1 MSFHNYQDDTDVP
14 WQEDEVALTIELNKQ
29 NNKGNNMSTFAD
41 KFKSLKAAQVTDNV
55 EAYEEKGTIG
65 SGGSKF
71 KIEEDGVYTVL
82 VDMVTFHESKSSK
95 SCWYELTLKTEGGA
109 KIKQKMFVINS
120 DGLISRVDK
129 DGRTRQNPD
138 YARMSGINFL
148 LTGEW
153 DGLPNIEEREVMVYD
168 HSAGAEIAKTL
179 PIVPSFIGKP
189 LAVTVKMLLEDG
201 YPDATQSRL
210 VPDIRNF
217 LDPVTLKSATE
228 TRNNSEA
235 TVVEQFKESIAK
247 NSAPIDKRDK
257 SKGNNAGSQASAPR
271 PSSSSFSFS
280 K

>member
-1 MSFHNYQDDTDVP
+1 MLEYLKQFDGDHDVLFFIPHDEENKIHLEAKSFV
-14 WQEDEVALTIELNKQ
+14 
-29 NNKGNNMSTFAD
+29 
-41 KFKSLKAAQVTDNV
+41 
-55 EAYEEKGTIG
+55 EKGEKLNG
-65 SGGSKF
+65 SEMGDCYQIILF

-109 KIKQKMFVINS
+109 KLKQKMFVINS

-168 HSAGAEIAKTL
+168 HSVGSEVAKTL

-235 TVVEQFKESIAK
+235 VVVEQFKESIAK

-257 SKGNNAGSQASAPR
+257 SKGNNAGSTASAPK

-280 K
+280 R